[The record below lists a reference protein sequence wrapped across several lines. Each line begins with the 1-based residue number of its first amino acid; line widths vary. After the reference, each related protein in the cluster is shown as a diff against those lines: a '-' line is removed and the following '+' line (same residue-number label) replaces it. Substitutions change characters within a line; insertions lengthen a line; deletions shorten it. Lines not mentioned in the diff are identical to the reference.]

1 MKSAAAR
8 ARPPGNC
15 SPRARDSL
23 AARAGRRRAELRF
36 PACRAPPG
44 PPAPARP
51 AAPPRGRGPPRLVGR
66 RAAWRPAE
74 ERRPALVR
82 RAARAWGGGRRAGAP
97 AGRGQ
102 PAVQVGCCPA
112 SGRAQPAP
120 SVRSR
125 AGRIS
130 PDLRGV
136 RAGPESTARV
146 ARVRGL
152 EWCGP
157 GAGPGGGARGPESGV
172 GVGGGVGRSRGRGT
186 GREGQGPLRPRRRRQ
201 GLGGDPEPFC
211 VPEASAL
218 QAEQARLPYGQR
230 RPNFRGL
237 VGLYLPCFCEEL
249 Y

>member
-15 SPRARDSL
+15 SPRARDRL
-23 AARAGRRRAELRF
+23 AARAGRKRAELRF

-51 AAPPRGRGPPRLVGR
+51 AGPPRGRGPPRLVER

-120 SVRSR
+120 KREVSGRKDQPRPPRSARGAGVDREGSR
-125 AGRIS
+125 ARMVAGRR
-130 PDLRGV
+130 RG
-136 RAGPESTARV
+136 R
-146 ARVRGL
+146 
-152 EWCGP
+152 
-157 GAGPGGGARGPESGV
+157 GAGPGVGGRGRGRGRPESGA
-172 GVGGGVGRSRGRGT
+172 
-186 GREGQGPLRPRRRRQ
+186 
-201 GLGGDPEPFC
+201 GDR
-211 VPEASAL
+211 A
-218 QAEQARLPYGQR
+218 
-230 RPNFRGL
+230 
-237 VGLYLPCFCEEL
+237 
-249 Y
+249 